1 MTSFLI
7 RTDQCHSIV
16 VDLPPR
22 ERLDDLA
29 SLLQLDTKNMNVR
42 QLGIDV
48 IKEQQRIN
56 LKFSSSSTAVI
67 PEDKAQIMLAA
78 VSILSFLPIAFE
90 RLLNLKLMIFTF
102 EHAKISFL
110 QSSLCSYSNSLDCW
124 KPKHANF
131 AVMLSDFKLL
141 RCVGPPLP
149 TSWTSWKVSSAL
161 KKMKQRLTS
170 KMQLRWQLLSRPTR
184 KRGLKMPKVKIYLL
198 PGGLSSRK
206 RWE

>member
-7 RTDQCHSIV
+7 QTDQCYSIV
-16 VDLPPR
+16 VDLPPG

-42 QLGIDV
+42 QLGINV
-48 IKEQQRIN
+48 IKEQQHIN
-56 LKFSSSSTAVI
+56 LKFSSSSTAVM

-78 VSILSFLPIAFE
+78 VSILSFLPIVFE
-90 RLLNLKLMIFTF
+90 RHLNRKLIMFTF
-102 EHAKISFL
+102 KRAKIAFL
-110 QSSLCSYSNSLDCW
+110 QSSLCSYSNSPDCW

-131 AVMLSDFKLL
+131 AVMLSDFKPL

-149 TSWTSWKVSSAL
+149 TSWTSWKVSLAS

-184 KRGLKMPKVKIYLL
+184 NRGLKMPKVKIYLL
-198 PGGLSSRK
+198 LRGLSSWK